1 MLHFEVVSP
10 LPSSLHFSDLL
21 YLARAL
27 RYGVKLP
34 PLCAVSLSFVS
45 EPRMQV
51 INQTQRRK
59 DHPTDVLSFA
69 TAEDVRRV
77 TPRRMPVELGEIFL
91 CPTYARREAKR
102 RGIDEREELL
112 RLIIHG
118 VLHLQ
123 GYDHVS
129 EYEEAEMFARQERI
143 LERVLTRPKTHQLP

>member
-1 MLHFEVVSP
+1 MLRFEVVSS
-10 LPSSLHFSDLL
+10 LPSSLNLSDLL
-21 YLARAL
+21 CLANVL
-27 RYGVKLP
+27 GYGVKLP
-34 PLCAVSLSFVS
+34 SLCVVSLSFVS

-51 INQTQRRK
+51 INQTERRQ

-77 TPRRMPVELGEIFL
+77 TPHKTPVELGDIFL

-129 EYEEAEMFARQERI
+129 EHEEADMFARQERI
-143 LERVLTRPKTHQLP
+143 LERVLTCTKTH